1 MKNLLDVYF
10 VTGLLSKDEEVKE
23 IPFTLTPDYARGSAE
38 LEVVMHSILAGECV
52 MWDSTSFLGF
62 ITPVPPIEGLVV
74 IGCGFNCS
82 DTTRQV
88 FLVVNLVDRILIQ
101 ASQAPGRCSCTC
113 LSIDDGLRFL
123 FPRSCDGTGNERED
137 ESLGSQSRE
146 VALHDD
152 SL

>member
-88 FLVVNLVDRILIQ
+88 FLVVILVDRILIQ
-101 ASQAPGRCSCTC
+101 ASQAPG
-113 LSIDDGLRFL
+113 
-123 FPRSCDGTGNERED
+123 
-137 ESLGSQSRE
+137 
-146 VALHDD
+146 
-152 SL
+152 